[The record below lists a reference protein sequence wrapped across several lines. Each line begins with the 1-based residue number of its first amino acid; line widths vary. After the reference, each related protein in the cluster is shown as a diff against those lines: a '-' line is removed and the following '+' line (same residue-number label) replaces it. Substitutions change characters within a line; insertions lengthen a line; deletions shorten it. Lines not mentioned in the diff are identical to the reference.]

1 MRFFYLGNMF
11 DIEKNDALVS
21 ISEAIATIQDKEEL
35 FRTIHKTLKQLFD
48 YQLSGIIQIE
58 PEKSESKIFWT
69 GSELPDEV
77 ISELNSSL
85 ILNYQ
90 QLSKAPFNF
99 DLDQPKVKRVQVE
112 TDLSYLPK
120 ELIAA
125 AEIIVLQNIR
135 ELIYIPLIHRGKL
148 QGFLILAL
156 REPGLEIEDQIRLMS
171 SIGNLLAAAVVNTR
185 NFEELR
191 EREQFNNFQLEF
203 TNKLLPVINQPDIFL
218 HLATELDKVVPF
230 NVLNLG
236 VINRTY
242 EVNLEI
248 SYLKDATG
256 RFKFFRTPDFVKLNQ
271 FEIETFNFK
280 GKNGQKVNKLT
291 IAEIEQLMKRNEF
304 QRTLAD
310 KLVISAAVIVSLKSD
325 NEGEIILFLGS
336 TMENAINKLA
346 LETLQQLVPQLQLI
360 LENYYAF
367 SEINSLRSQ
376 LEQEKTSL
384 LMEMSGKN
392 QHDKFIAQSNKMHQV
407 LRRVKQVAPIDST
420 VLIEGETGVGK
431 ELIAVALHNNSHRS
445 AGPLIKVNCATLPS
459 QLIESELF
467 GHEKGSFTG
476 ATERR
481 IGKFELASGGTIFLD
496 EIGELPL
503 ELQAKLLRVIQEKE
517 FERIGGQFVVKAD
530 VRIVAATNRNLEME
544 VQLGHF
550 RSDLYYRLNV
560 FLISIPPLRERKEDI
575 PDFVDF
581 FISKYCRR
589 IGKNILAVHDADMN
603 RLLDYQWPGNIRE
616 LEHTVE
622 RAVVISQGEQLDL
635 TDFRPSMHLLKKEH
649 QLFSFKT
656 LEEVETEHILCAL
669 ELTSGRV
676 SGEKG
681 AARLLG
687 INGKTLDSKMRK
699 LGIRREIAIRVNNKL
714 MTNAI

>member
-1 MRFFYLGNMF
+1 MWFFYLGNMF

-35 FRTIHKTLKQLFD
+35 FRTIHNTLKQLFG

-69 GSELPDEV
+69 GSELPAEV

-90 QLSKAPFNF
+90 QLSKAPFYF

-203 TNKLLPVINQPDIFL
+203 TNKLLPFINQPDIFL

-256 RFKFFRTPDFVKLNQ
+256 RFKFFRTPDFVKLSQ

-280 GKNGQKVNKLT
+280 GKTGQKVNKLT
-291 IAEIEQLMKRNEF
+291 TAEIEQLMKRNEF
-304 QRTLAD
+304 QWTLAD
-310 KLVISAAVIVSLKSD
+310 KLVISAAVIISLKSD
-325 NEGEIILFLGS
+325 NEGEIILFLAS
-336 TMENAINKLA
+336 TTDGAFNQLT
-346 LETLQQLVPQLQLI
+346 LETLHQLVPQLQLV

-384 LMEMSGKN
+384 LMELSGKN
-392 QHDKFIAQSNKMHQV
+392 QHDKFIAQSKQMHQV

-496 EIGELPL
+496 EIG
-503 ELQAKLLRVIQEKE
+503 A
-517 FERIGGQFVVKAD
+517 
-530 VRIVAATNRNLEME
+530 
-544 VQLGHF
+544 
-550 RSDLYYRLNV
+550 
-560 FLISIPPLRERKEDI
+560 
-575 PDFVDF
+575 
-581 FISKYCRR
+581 
-589 IGKNILAVHDADMN
+589 
-603 RLLDYQWPGNIRE
+603 
-616 LEHTVE
+616 
-622 RAVVISQGEQLDL
+622 RAFQV
-635 TDFRPSMHLLKKEH
+635 
-649 QLFSFKT
+649 
-656 LEEVETEHILCAL
+656 
-669 ELTSGRV
+669 
-676 SGEKG
+676 
-681 AARLLG
+681 
-687 INGKTLDSKMRK
+687 
-699 LGIRREIAIRVNNKL
+699 
-714 MTNAI
+714 

>member
-1 MRFFYLGNMF
+1 MWFFYLGNMF

-35 FRTIHKTLKQLFD
+35 FRTIHNTLKQLFG

-69 GSELPDEV
+69 GSELPAEV

-90 QLSKAPFNF
+90 QLSKAPFYF

-203 TNKLLPVINQPDIFL
+203 TNKLLPFINQPDIFL

-256 RFKFFRTPDFVKLNQ
+256 RFKFFRTPDFVKLSQ

-280 GKNGQKVNKLT
+280 GKTGQKVNKLT
-291 IAEIEQLMKRNEF
+291 TAEIEQLMKRNEF
-304 QRTLAD
+304 QWTLAD
-310 KLVISAAVIVSLKSD
+310 KLVISAAVIISLKSD
-325 NEGEIILFLGS
+325 NEGEIILFLAS
-336 TMENAINKLA
+336 TMDGAFNQLT
-346 LETLQQLVPQLQLI
+346 LETLHQLVPQLQLV

-392 QHDKFIAQSNKMHQV
+392 QHDKFIAQSKQMHQV

-517 FERIGGQFVVKAD
+517 FERIGGQSVIKAD
-530 VRIVAATNRNLEME
+530 VRIVAATNRNLENE

-560 FLISIPPLRERKEDI
+560 FLISIPPLRDRKEDI

-589 IGKNILAVHDADMN
+589 IGKTTFKVHDADMN

-635 TDFRPSMHLLKKEH
+635 TDFRPSTHLLKKEH

-656 LEEVETEHILCAL
+656 LEEVETEHILRAL

-699 LGIRREIAIRVNNKL
+699 LGIRREIAIRINYNK
-714 MTNAI
+714 

>member
-1 MRFFYLGNMF
+1 MWFFYLGNMF

-35 FRTIHKTLKQLFD
+35 FRTIHNTLKQLFG

-69 GSELPDEV
+69 GSELPAEV

-90 QLSKAPFNF
+90 QLSKAPFYF

-203 TNKLLPVINQPDIFL
+203 TNKLLPFINQPDIFL

-256 RFKFFRTPDFVKLNQ
+256 RFKFFRTPDFVKLSQ

-280 GKNGQKVNKLT
+280 GKTGQKVNKLT
-291 IAEIEQLMKRNEF
+291 TAEIEQLMKRNEF
-304 QRTLAD
+304 QWTLAD
-310 KLVISAAVIVSLKSD
+310 KLVISAAVIISLKSD
-325 NEGEIILFLGS
+325 NEGEIILFLAS
-336 TMENAINKLA
+336 TTDGAFNQLT
-346 LETLQQLVPQLQLI
+346 LETLHQLVPQLQLV

-392 QHDKFIAQSNKMHQV
+392 QHDKFIAQSKQMHQV

-496 EIGELPL
+496 EIGELQL

-517 FERIGGQFVVKAD
+517 FERIGGQSVIKAD
-530 VRIVAATNRNLEME
+530 VRIVAATNRNLENE

-560 FLISIPPLRERKEDI
+560 FLISIPPLRDRKEDI

-589 IGKNILAVHDADMN
+589 IGKTTFKVHDADMN

-635 TDFRPSMHLLKKEH
+635 TDFRPSTYLLKKEH

-656 LEEVETEHILCAL
+656 LEEVETEHILRAL

-699 LGIRREIAIRVNNKL
+699 LGIRREIAIRVNNK
-714 MTNAI
+714 